1 MARSSRLVTFV
12 FASAIAAFAGGGCA
26 LDGVNPGPGNGDG
39 GVDVNGEAD
48 LVCSATLATSGSLT
62 PPGTPPAADAGC
74 IPTGEW
80 TVNVTV
86 ADMGDCTDVPINAA
100 YHFTVT
106 ELPDEAGYD
115 YTWDDDPANMNVD
128 MKITQGGPGDCEA
141 NFAMFSDDGTQY
153 ILLKPN
159 ERDLVLDGQGEYEL
173 WSKSQL

>member
-1 MARSSRLVTFV
+1 MRSTASIPARNS
-12 FASAIAAFAGGGCA
+12 
-26 LDGVNPGPGNGDG
+26 NGDG
-39 GVDVNGEAD
+39 GVNVNGEAD

-115 YTWDDDPANMNVD
+115 YTWDDDPGQHERQHED
-128 MKITQGGPGDCEA
+128 HPGRP
-141 NFAMFSDDGTQY
+141 G
-153 ILLKPN
+153 
-159 ERDLVLDGQGEYEL
+159 
-173 WSKSQL
+173 